1 MSDTIE
7 LEADPAVGEAGAA
20 ALVAMKAVEK
30 LLAAHEKALANIH
43 MAIVE
48 FGRTLQVGR
57 DLHEFDNDGFARWVT
72 ENQLDTG
79 RVFGVRHERTAAMT
93 IAELVLNGF
102 AYEEENGGLPQFL
115 DLVECYRARPTDI
128 VSWAREKQPH
138 LFQDLV
144 LKKLKAKT
152 KRQEKNEEDPLPD
165 DGVDDLGD
173 EKPGDT
179 TNAEEQ
185 PTWVNDLAAEVK
197 NLRARIVELEN
208 DVLTDEEKTGWMELR
223 ELVNAFIDEAT
234 DPLPKA
240 TQKIV
245 QKAMAATETKAVAWA
260 DTIVLRIKPAAKR
273 VRKRKTE

>member
-1 MSDTIE
+1 MSDIVE
-7 LEADPAVGEAGAA
+7 LEAPPDTAVEDAGAA

-30 LLAAHEKALANIH
+30 LLAAHEKALAGIH

-57 DLHEFDNDGFARWVT
+57 DLHDFDNDGFARWVA

-102 AYEEENGGLPQFL
+102 AMDEENGGLPQFL
-115 DLVECYRARPTDI
+115 DLSECYRARPTDI
-128 VSWAREKQPH
+128 VEWARRKQPH
-138 LFQDLV
+138 LFEDLV
-144 LKKLKAKT
+144 LKKAQAKQ
-152 KRQEKNEEDPLPD
+152 KRQEKNDEDPLPED
-165 DGVDDLGD
+165 DVSDLGSNTQTD
-173 EKPGDT
+173 SDD
-179 TNAEEQ
+179 AEQ

-223 ELVNAFIDEAT
+223 ELVNAFINEAV

-240 TQKIV
+240 TQKTI

-260 DTIVLRIKPAAKR
+260 DVVVLRVKPR
-273 VRKRKTE
+273 GRKPKKTAE